1 MDKIIG
7 KRCRAFGLILIIL
20 GIVYSNSLDA
30 GWHLDDVQN
39 ILKNPWIH
47 IDDLYPESLINSFFA
62 AFDKGEYRGQNV
74 YRPAVMFSFAMNW
87 YFGQSDVI
95 GYHVV
100 NIGIH
105 VAAAFFLFLSIYHLL
120 STPNVRERYRNS
132 RYAIALLSAVLWG
145 IHPIQTQA
153 VTYIVQ
159 RMASMAGMFFIA
171 AIYTYL
177 KARLVSERFKKAAFS
192 AASLLLFVLA
202 VLSKENAIM
211 LPLVLISIEFIF
223 FRDVARHQ
231 SRNAALVGVGLVCF
245 ILILGG
251 TFFFLDNNLLAFLEQ
266 YNSRPFS
273 LTERLMTEYR
283 VVLYYLYQLF
293 YPISSSYS
301 VTHDFILSTS
311 LFSPWTTLPA
321 IILIIGSVAAALF
334 YLQMTPILSFAVLFF
349 FLNHLIESS
358 IFPLELVF
366 EHRNYIPSMFL
377 FLPLAAGLS
386 MLLDQYKTSGKKL
399 LFSFYSIITTVLIIA
414 VGIGT
419 YTRNLDWF
427 SEKSIWED
435 ALAKAPGMAR
445 PHQNLA
451 IAHYCRIGDYDPAIE
466 LLEKSLELK
475 DSKPAYSQMIS
486 YLNLSQIYEKKKDI
500 VSARLYAEKAVNAY
514 STNTAILN
522 YISVLFQ
529 SDMPEKALQNSE
541 RFLKTKPKNE
551 KALEYKTLSLL
562 KLGQADAAG
571 KAALQLIKIAP
582 FRIKN
587 MLYFGLAQSVLHHYR
602 KAEYYLE
609 RVAGKRSPDQLF
621 ANLALIENS
630 IKAGVEQ
637 KINIHVKQLFDRFS
651 IRDIKQGLKAIQNEK
666 YPLFKISV
674 QGVEIRLD
682 DYLKKMIDNG
692 WSNADGTLEK
702 HHSKA

>member
-223 FRDVARHQ
+223 F
-231 SRNAALVGVGLVCF
+231 
-245 ILILGG
+245 
-251 TFFFLDNNLLAFLEQ
+251 
-266 YNSRPFS
+266 
-273 LTERLMTEYR
+273 
-283 VVLYYLYQLF
+283 
-293 YPISSSYS
+293 
-301 VTHDFILSTS
+301 
-311 LFSPWTTLPA
+311 
-321 IILIIGSVAAALF
+321 
-334 YLQMTPILSFAVLFF
+334 
-349 FLNHLIESS
+349 
-358 IFPLELVF
+358 
-366 EHRNYIPSMFL
+366 
-377 FLPLAAGLS
+377 
-386 MLLDQYKTSGKKL
+386 
-399 LFSFYSIITTVLIIA
+399 
-414 VGIGT
+414 
-419 YTRNLDWF
+419 
-427 SEKSIWED
+427 
-435 ALAKAPGMAR
+435 
-445 PHQNLA
+445 
-451 IAHYCRIGDYDPAIE
+451 
-466 LLEKSLELK
+466 
-475 DSKPAYSQMIS
+475 
-486 YLNLSQIYEKKKDI
+486 
-500 VSARLYAEKAVNAY
+500 
-514 STNTAILN
+514 
-522 YISVLFQ
+522 
-529 SDMPEKALQNSE
+529 
-541 RFLKTKPKNE
+541 
-551 KALEYKTLSLL
+551 
-562 KLGQADAAG
+562 
-571 KAALQLIKIAP
+571 
-582 FRIKN
+582 
-587 MLYFGLAQSVLHHYR
+587 
-602 KAEYYLE
+602 
-609 RVAGKRSPDQLF
+609 
-621 ANLALIENS
+621 
-630 IKAGVEQ
+630 
-637 KINIHVKQLFDRFS
+637 
-651 IRDIKQGLKAIQNEK
+651 
-666 YPLFKISV
+666 
-674 QGVEIRLD
+674 
-682 DYLKKMIDNG
+682 
-692 WSNADGTLEK
+692 
-702 HHSKA
+702 